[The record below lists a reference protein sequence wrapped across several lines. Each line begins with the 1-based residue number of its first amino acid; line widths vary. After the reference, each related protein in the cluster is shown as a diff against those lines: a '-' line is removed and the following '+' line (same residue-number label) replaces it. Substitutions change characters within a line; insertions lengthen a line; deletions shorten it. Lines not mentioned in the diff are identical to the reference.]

1 MISLLNL
8 SIFVISASL
17 TITYND
23 FFYSFRKSSSGCR
36 KELNVCKSRHK
47 RCLNNAR
54 KLKRQNKQLQIEIE
68 DLEEYVEELETEGE
82 WGSWSGWSAC
92 RSISFCGRGFTTR
105 SRSCTPQGKYCEG
118 DTVEVEECLTS
129 GLNKSRSSRSDW
141 EINFYLRPEL
151 MIANY

>member
-92 RSISFCGRGFTTR
+92 SSFCGRGFTTR
-105 SRSCTPQGKYCEG
+105 SRMCTPPGKYCEG
-118 DTVEVEECLTS
+118 DTVEVQQCDKIQCPTT
-129 GLNKSRSSRSDW
+129 GLNKL
-141 EINFYLRPEL
+141 IKVCT
-151 MIANY
+151 I